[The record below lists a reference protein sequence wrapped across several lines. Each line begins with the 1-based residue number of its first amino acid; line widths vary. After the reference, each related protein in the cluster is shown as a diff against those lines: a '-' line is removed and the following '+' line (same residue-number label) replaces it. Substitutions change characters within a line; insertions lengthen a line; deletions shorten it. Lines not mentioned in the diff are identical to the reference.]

1 MTGDGAP
8 EKSARVV
15 VIGSAN
21 TDLVVRVPTLPRPGE
36 TVLGGTFRRVGGGK
50 GANQAVAA
58 ARAGGAVTF
67 VAKVGDDAFGA
78 AALAAYEAEGI
89 DTTWITRATDCPSGV
104 ALIVVDDRG
113 ENAIAV
119 AGGANERLATAD
131 VDAARDVIAAAD
143 VVLVQL
149 EVPIETSRYAIA
161 LAAGLGR
168 RVILN
173 PAPARAL
180 DAELLAQVAVITPNE
195 TEAERLTG
203 IPVGDEA
210 SAVVAATRL
219 RARGPAAV
227 VLTRGPRGCLV
238 AADGSASAVPGHPVT
253 ALDTVAAGDV
263 FNGCLAV
270 ALAEGRDLVTAAAF
284 ANTAAAIAVTRH
296 GAQDSAPRRAEIEAW
311 NGGREGRVAGR

>member
-1 MTGDGAP
+1 VSGQTDARRP
-8 EKSARVV
+8 PRVV

-21 TDLVVRVPTLPRPGE
+21 IDLVVRVPALPRPGE
-36 TVLGGTFRRVGGGK
+36 TVAGGTFRRVGGGK

-67 VAKVGDDAFGA
+67 VAKLGDDEFGTA
-78 AALAAYEAEGI
+78 SLAAYEAEGV
-89 DTTWITRATDCPSGV
+89 DTSRITRAPGCPTGV
-104 ALIVVDDRG
+104 AFILVDDRG

-119 AGGANERLATAD
+119 ADGANGRLAPAD
-131 VDAARDVIAAAD
+131 VDAAHDAIATAD

-149 EVPIETSRYAIA
+149 EVPIETCRHAIA

-173 PAPARAL
+173 PAPAREL

-203 IPVGDEA
+203 MHVSDEA
-210 SAVVAATRL
+210 SAAAAAARL
-219 RARGPAAV
+219 RSQGPAAV
-227 VLTRGPRGCLV
+227 VLTLGPRGCLV
-238 AADGSASAVPGHPVT
+238 AADGPPSEVAGHPVT
-253 ALDTVAAGDV
+253 AVDTVAAGDV

-270 ALAEGRDLVTAAAF
+270 ALAEGHALLTAAAF

-311 NGGREGRVAGR
+311 AGGRAWRAAGR